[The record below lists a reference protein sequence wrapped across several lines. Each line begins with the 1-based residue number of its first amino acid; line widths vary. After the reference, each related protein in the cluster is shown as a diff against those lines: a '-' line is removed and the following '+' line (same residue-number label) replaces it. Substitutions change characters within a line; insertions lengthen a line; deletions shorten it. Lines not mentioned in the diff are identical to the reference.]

1 VFQEVESTAES
12 EKPQRVKLKKG
23 SWEEGLVGA
32 AKGCKRMI
40 ILPPV
45 LVVRS
50 QLERHEQKC
59 YLELQTVIL
68 NVKSLFTSPATPK
81 ISGLLADSSLSV
93 DLWFEL
99 DCPVLSTLYT

>member
-50 QLERHEQKC
+50 QLERREQKC
-59 YLELQTVIL
+59 CLALQTHNPNNGKTYKLTEIAIANSGVGAEIK
-68 NVKSLFTSPATPK
+68 VDTSSK
-81 ISGLLADSSLSV
+81 F
-93 DLWFEL
+93 W
-99 DCPVLSTLYT
+99 